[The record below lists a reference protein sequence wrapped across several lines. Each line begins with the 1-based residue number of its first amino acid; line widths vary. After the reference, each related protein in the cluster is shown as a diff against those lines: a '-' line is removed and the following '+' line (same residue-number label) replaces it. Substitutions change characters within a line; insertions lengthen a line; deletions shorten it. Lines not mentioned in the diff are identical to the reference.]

1 MHLHRDILA
10 GTLFIVIGALALLGA
25 RGYPVGSAMR
35 MGPGYF
41 PVVLGWL
48 LVALGALVGLRAAP
62 AGATGIPSPGTGSRS
77 PGSAFRSLPS
87 AS

>member
-41 PVVLGWL
+41 PAVLGVL
-48 LVALGALVGLRAAP
+48 LILLGALLGLRAP
-62 AGATGIPSPGTGSRS
+62 ASEWAACSPRS
-77 PGSAFRSLPS
+77 EA
-87 AS
+87 AA